1 MMNKNKLIKKFI
13 QYTLLIIIGILII
26 YPLLWLIFSS
36 FKADNEE
43 IFGSLNLLPKK
54 WTLDGYING
63 WKSSSQYGFSLF
75 FKNTFKMVI
84 PIVLLTII
92 SSTIVAYGFA
102 RFDFPFKKILFG
114 LMLSTLM
121 LPNAVV
127 IIPRYILFNY
137 FKWIDT
143 YKPFI
148 VPSAFGGSAFF
159 IFMMV
164 QFLRSL
170 PIELDES
177 AKIDGCNS
185 FVILWKILL
194 PLSKP
199 AIFSVGIFQF
209 IWTWNDF
216 FNPMIFIN
224 STYKFTLSLALRMS
238 HDTASLLD
246 WNQVLAMSVVT
257 LIPCVLIFFFS
268 QKYFVEGIATSGLKL

>member
-1 MMNKNKLIKKFI
+1 MINRHKYSKKLI
-13 QYTLLIIIGILII
+13 QYALLIIIGILII
-26 YPLLWLIFSS
+26 YPLIWLVFSS

-43 IFGSLNLLPKK
+43 IFGSLNLIPKK
-54 WTLDGYING
+54 WTLQGYING
-63 WKSSSQYGFSLF
+63 WKGSGQYGFDLF
-75 FKNTFKMVI
+75 FLNTFKMVI
-84 PIVLLTII
+84 PIVLLTML

-102 RFDFPFKKILFG
+102 RFNFPLKGFLFG
-114 LMLSTLM
+114 LMISTLM

-127 IIPRYILFNY
+127 VIPRYILFNY

-170 PIELDES
+170 PTELDES

-185 FVILWKILL
+185 FMILWKILL

-199 AIFSVGIFQF
+199 ALFSVGIFQF

-224 STYKFTLSLALRMS
+224 STYKFTLSLALRMAN
-238 HDTASLLD
+238 DTATVLV
-246 WNQVLAMSVVT
+246 WNQLLAMSVVT

-268 QKYFVEGIATSGLKL
+268 QKYFVEGISTSGLKL